1 MVSFMNPIRTNSNYT
16 SIKSKVMKKMLLI
29 TITVASFTILRAQTL
44 QLPGIG
50 SNNVTVSAAQINS
63 NTLLS
68 FLNPEYNVEG
78 FTVKF
83 AAINNPA
90 YSANSTNNQFTSDML
105 TNIPL
110 LVAGSNIELN
120 VTLKEPGEHAPWQKT
135 YYLLVN
141 N

>member
-1 MVSFMNPIRTNSNYT
+1 
-16 SIKSKVMKKMLLI
+16 MLLLAI
-29 TITVASFTILRAQTL
+29 TAASFTILRAQIL

-50 SNNVTVSAAQINS
+50 SNNVTVSAAQLNA
-63 NTLLS
+63 NTLLTFS
-68 FLNPEYNVEG
+68 NPEYNVQG

-83 AAINNPA
+83 AATNNPA
-90 YSANSTNNQFTSDML
+90 YSANSANNQFTTDML

-110 LVAGSNIELN
+110 LVTGSNIELN
-120 VTLKEPGEHAPWQKT
+120 VTLKAPGEHAPWEKT